1 MATTSIHSISTTQV
15 RALAYI
21 INENKTNGGRLVD
34 SFMCSRNPDEADKD
48 FSRIQNY
55 IGTGRSTVLAQHI
68 VQSFKPN
75 EITPEKAFEIGKELC
90 DRLLKNQYQYILAV
104 HTDRKHIHCHIV
116 FNNTNLENGKSFAYL
131 EDRGKKKSWE
141 TLRKISD
148 ELCKENGLSIVKDPN
163 KSKGKSWYEWDKNQQ
178 GQSWKTKLK
187 FALDECIMQS
197 TDFEDFIQNA
207 EKKNIEV
214 SYNPEHKIDLKFR
227 MQGQEKWSRAKTLGW
242 YYETPQIKR
251 RIEQYKYFKQGEY
264 GRKQKTKIID
274 TSSEKI
280 QSSKGLQRWA
290 NIQNMKEASRVIN
303 ILTNQGI
310 SSTDEI
316 ENKAISNFTDR
327 VNLVNK
333 LNSLKNSIDDIDEQI
348 KNLRLFRKYK
358 PINEEYNS
366 QKSDRKK
373 AKYEEAH
380 SSELK
385 KFYKAGQYLTEKYPD
400 KKLPKEEVLQ
410 KRKNQLIEQRNTANS
425 LYCEIKEKIKDLDYA
440 RTAVNDY
447 LENERENNLRQAKK
461 KNDLE

>member
-1 MATTSIHSISTTQV
+1 MATTSIHSISTTQA

-21 INENKTNGGRLVD
+21 INENKTNGGMLVD
-34 SFMCSRNPDEADKD
+34 SFMCSRNPDEAEKD

-55 IGTGRSTVLAQHI
+55 IGTGRSKVLAQHI

-75 EITPEKAFEIGKELC
+75 EVTPEKAFEIGKELC
-90 DRLLKNQYQYILAV
+90 DRLLKNQYQYVLAV
-104 HTDRKHIHCHIV
+104 HTDKKHIHCHIV

-148 ELCKENGLSIVKDPN
+148 ELCKENGLSIVQDPDKN
-163 KSKGKSWYEWDKNQQ
+163 KGKSWYEWDKNKQ

-197 TDFEDFIQNA
+197 ADFEEFIQNA
-207 EKKNIEV
+207 KNKGIEV

-251 RIEQYKYFKQGEY
+251 RIEQYNYFKQGEY
-264 GRKQKTKIID
+264 GRRQKTKIID
-274 TSSEKI
+274 TSSDKI
-280 QSSKGLQRWA
+280 QSSKGLERWA

-303 ILTNQGI
+303 ILTSQGL

-316 ENKAISNFTDR
+316 ENKAISNFTER
-327 VNLVNK
+327 VNLVNN

-373 AKYEEAH
+373 AKYEETH
-380 SSELK
+380 SLELK
-385 KFYKAGQYLTEKYPD
+385 KFHKAGQYLTEKFPD

-410 KRKNQLIEQRNTANS
+410 KRKAELIEQRNTANS

-447 LENERENNLRQAKK
+447 LENERENTLKRAKK
-461 KNDLE
+461 KGDLE